1 MRYIVARLTNG
12 MIEVME
18 RRNVGEHEV
27 YEPVAEA
34 HTVVQAVGIADAL
47 NARPIPAT
55 EEERR

>member
-1 MRYIVARLTNG
+1 MRYIVAKMSNG
-12 MIEVME
+12 AIMVLE
-18 RRNVGEHEV
+18 RRQVGEHEV